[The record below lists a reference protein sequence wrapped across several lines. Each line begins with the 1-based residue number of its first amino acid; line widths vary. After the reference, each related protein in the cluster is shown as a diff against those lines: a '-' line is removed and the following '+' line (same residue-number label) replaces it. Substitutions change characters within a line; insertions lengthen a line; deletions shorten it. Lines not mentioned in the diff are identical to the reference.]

1 MATGSR
7 WGATWDQLP
16 GHKKITQALLNK
28 IREDLLD
35 SRVGPIVFLLNLLC
49 RPSRGE
55 FVFVL
60 ISLVGILS
68 LLLVVTASV
77 AYLALPRGRLCPQ
90 CGGATNPVVLQR
102 LLRILSLWVQWR
114 WCARCGWEG
123 PGLRGPDLGQLDPPA
138 DRDTGF
144 RRGNG
149 PDRSEE
155 PDVPDIESVPTF
167 HWRSSPQKER
177 RQAPPD
183 HPSGFKFQSEEEST
197 DPAGMGE
204 GEEQG
209 FHFRPPGKRKR
220 PEFRWGPRVNR
231 GDIVGTD
238 PKIRAIR
245 PWYLSWLVSKEAP
258 GFQWRE
264 RRE

>member
-1 MATGSR
+1 LSSPKQRPPDPGGGRPGPASKSYKGNASTYEQDTGGFAGLSGR
-7 WGATWDQLP
+7 AHCIL
-16 GHKKITQALLNK
+16 
-28 IREDLLD
+28 
-35 SRVGPIVFLLNLLC
+35 VLC
-49 RPSRGE
+49 RPSRGD

-60 ISLVGILS
+60 IALVGILS

-123 PGLRGPDLGQLDPPA
+123 PGLRGPDLGALDPPA

-144 RRGNG
+144 GRGG
-149 PDRSEE
+149 DPDWPKA

-167 HWRSSPQKER
+167 LWRSSPQKER

-183 HPSGFKFQSEEEST
+183 HPSGFKFQSEQEST
-197 DPAGMGE
+197 DAPEPAE
-204 GEEQG
+204 GGPQG
-209 FHFRPPGKRKR
+209 FHFRPSGKRKR
-220 PEFRWGPRVNR
+220 PQFRWGPRVNR
-231 GDIVGTD
+231 GEASGAD
-238 PKIRAIR
+238 PRSRVSR

-258 GFQWRE
+258 GFQ
-264 RRE
+264 